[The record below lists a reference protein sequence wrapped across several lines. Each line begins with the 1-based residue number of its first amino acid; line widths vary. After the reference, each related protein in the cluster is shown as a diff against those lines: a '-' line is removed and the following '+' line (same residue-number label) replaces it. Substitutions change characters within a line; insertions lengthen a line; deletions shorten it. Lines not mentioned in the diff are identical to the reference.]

1 MVEVKIE
8 IPERFAV
15 DKKELS
21 KSIKN
26 FVRLKL
32 ARDLLLKR
40 LDELLKDSEIT
51 EEDARALGRK
61 IKKGRFEKLT
71 RKGYF

>member
-1 MVEVKIE
+1 
-8 IPERFAV
+8 
-15 DKKELS
+15 
-21 KSIKN
+21 
-26 FVRLKL
+26 VRLKL